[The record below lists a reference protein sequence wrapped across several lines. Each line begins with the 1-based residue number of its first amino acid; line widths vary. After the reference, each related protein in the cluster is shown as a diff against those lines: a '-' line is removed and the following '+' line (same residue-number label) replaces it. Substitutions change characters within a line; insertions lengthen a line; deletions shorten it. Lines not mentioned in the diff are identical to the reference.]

1 MGVHKREGIWQV
13 EFQYR
18 GQQVRQSAG
27 PEATKQQATELETQ
41 LRKELADHHHARR
54 LGAPGRYT
62 FGDVLTL
69 WLSDPALMKRDH
81 GLKSHIRQA
90 RPHLEHELLSN
101 APAATR
107 AMVTAFT
114 KQGLKQ
120 GTINRRIAV
129 VTRCISI
136 ARMQDPPWVAD
147 TFEGIIKQLP
157 ANNERF
163 VQGIDE
169 KQLNKLARK
178 TTHREAKRAFFMA
191 AWTGLRKAELL
202 RLAPEH
208 YKSHTVRLWS
218 GTTKSG
224 KWRVIPVHPRAR
236 KYFKK
241 LPLAISP
248 QILRQEWEAART
260 TCGLAHVQF
269 RDLRHV
275 FATTIAEAGGSAYEI
290 QQLLGHS
297 DIRVSQR
304 YVNLVAKHL
313 RTAVD
318 RIE

>member
-18 GQQVRQSAG
+18 GQQVRQTAG
-27 PEATKQQATELETQ
+27 PGATKQQAKELETQ

-69 WLSDPALMKRDH
+69 WLEDPALQGRDA

-90 RPHLEHELLSN
+90 RPYIESELLSN

-114 KQGLKQ
+114 KAGLKQ

-129 VTRCISI
+129 VTRCLSI

-147 TFEGIIKQLP
+147 SYEGIIKQLP

-169 KQLNKLARK
+169 KQLNRLARA
-178 TTHREAKRAFFMA
+178 TSIPEAKRAFFMA

-202 RLAPEH
+202 RIAPENYQDH
-208 YKSHTVRLWS
+208 KVVLFS

-224 KWRVIPVHPRAR
+224 KWRVIPIHVRAR
-236 KYFKK
+236 KHFKK

-248 QILRQEWEAART
+248 QILRQEWEAAREA
-260 TCGLAHVQF
+260 CGLQHVQF

-275 FATTIAEAGGSAYEI
+275 FATTIAKAGGSAYEI

-304 YVNLVAKHL
+304 YVNLVAEHL
-313 RTAVD
+313 KTAVD